1 MIVTTIVHELTRRAL
16 GLLGT
21 MGLAALAFTGA
32 PVQAADGPP
41 VILQQPVSL
50 TARQGESAQL
60 ILAADGSVPLTITW
74 LRNGLPL
81 ATGSNTAFSTAPLRS
96 GDDGTVFSAIVSNTL
111 GVVTTSNAFLTVEPG
126 IVVAASANRTA
137 KLVLYRGWPLVLEV
151 ALIHPD
157 AFDSNAA
164 PILISGT
171 NGPWFN
177 ALQVDVRDSQDEQQS
192 WPFHPVPITNEVVQL
207 NSDSGGGMLWWL
219 TPGETEQLPT
229 GAFAITATL
238 NTTNVTRPGAWKGL
252 LAGVPVSAVITNEPA
267 LLDRAQTE
275 QKGRLFADYALL
287 QGDRDQA
294 QREIDALLAA
304 YPTNIGGLTYD
315 VYLKEAAGHF
325 DEAFRSVEKALD
337 QVALQSPDAPEP
349 PSELLLKEAELNQIV
364 APPTLE
370 HALINEQVVLNWS
383 GYPGLNYRLETS
395 SDLSRWSLLTTNFTA
410 VSNRFSFTVDLTRD
424 RQFFRVAR

>member
-1 MIVTTIVHELTRRAL
+1 MLHLEISSAMLTPLNAATALARFVSTTNTWTTRNMIVTTIVHELTRRAL

-41 VILQQPVSL
+41 VILQQPVNLS
-50 TARQGESAQL
+50 ARQGESAQL

-74 LRNGLPL
+74 LPNGLPL
-81 ATGSNTAFSTAPLRS
+81 APGSNTACSTAPLRS

-157 AFDSNAA
+157 AFESNAV

-177 ALQVDVRDSQDEQQS
+177 ALQVDVRNSLDQPQS
-192 WPFHPVPITNEVVQL
+192 WPFHPAPITNEVVQL

-219 TPGETEQLPT
+219 TPAETAQLPT
-229 GAFAITATL
+229 GTFAITATL
-238 NTTNVTRPGAWKGL
+238 NTTNVTRPGAWKGV
-252 LAGVPVSAVITNEPA
+252 LAGVPVSLSITNEPA
-267 LLDRAQTE
+267 ILDRAQTE
-275 QKGRLFADYALL
+275 QKGRLFSDYALL

-370 HALINEQVVLNWS
+370 HALINRSE
-383 GYPGLNYRLETS
+383 E
-395 SDLSRWSLLTTNFTA
+395 
-410 VSNRFSFTVDLTRD
+410 
-424 RQFFRVAR
+424 